1 MNTSRRG
8 VFLILLIS
16 ALCPHAN
23 AQLAY
28 GGGPHFGLAFSTFKK
43 PAGDLYGTGLVFGG
57 HGDLNINKYFSV
69 RLSFDYA
76 TFGADNDKLKGV
88 AADASVKAVEE
99 YIGGPLDAQ
108 DNAFVRAT
116 VKSADGA
123 RVKAPSVFA
132 SGVGKLPTGSMLT
145 PYALLG
151 FGITFLGTSDVNFT
165 TDGVRVQNGQT
176 GQIVQL
182 IPAGSQSIKIDS
194 ETKFSMQFGAGSE
207 FKLSKLVTLYFEVKY
222 SLIFTGGGSSSYLP
236 LVVGA
241 TFGG

>member
-1 MNTSRRG
+1 MT
-8 VFLILLIS
+8 
-16 ALCPHAN
+16 
-23 AQLAY
+23 Y
-28 GGGPHFGLAFSTFKK
+28 GGGAQFGLAFSTFKK

-57 HGDLNINKYFSV
+57 HGDLNISRYFGV
-69 RLSFDYA
+69 RLSFDYV

-88 AADASVKAVEE
+88 AADASVKAVED
-99 YIGGPLDAQ
+99 YLGGHLNAQ

-123 RVKAPSVFA
+123 RVKAPSIFIA
-132 SGVGKLPTGSMLT
+132 GLGKLPTGSMVT

-151 FGITFLGTSDVNFT
+151 FGITFMGTSDMNFV

-182 IPAGSQSIKIDS
+182 IPAGNQSVTIDS
-194 ETKFSMQFGAGSE
+194 QTKFSMQFGAGGE
-207 FKLSKLVTLYFEVKY
+207 FAMSKLIKLFFEVKY
-222 SLIFTGGGSSSYLP
+222 SIIFTEGGSNSYLP
-236 LVVGA
+236 LVIGV